1 MITFRSATPRPT
13 AWVIFR
19 RKFTAVHHY
28 LLHSPSSTPF
38 ASMFTKETKRA
49 SRRQVRKERKKE
61 RGGTRF
67 VPSSLSL
74 SLSIYSPLFLR
85 FTSLVSSVSLP
96 CSRKNV
102 VSSRTSCRVAF
113 HTTDPLRR
121 IDVAKANGERGGGWL
136 VVGVGCRGSSST
148 STLSLSSL
156 SLSV

>member
-1 MITFRSATPRPT
+1 MFAAAKKKMITFRSATPRPT

-74 SLSIYSPLFLR
+74 SNYSPLFLPSR
-85 FTSLVSSVSLP
+85 FVGLASLLARSERTSLARVHRAGLP
-96 CSRKNV
+96 
-102 VSSRTSCRVAF
+102 
-113 HTTDPLRR
+113 
-121 IDVAKANGERGGGWL
+121 
-136 VVGVGCRGSSST
+136 ST
-148 STLSLSSL
+148 PPTPSA
-156 SLSV
+156 V

>member
-1 MITFRSATPRPT
+1 MFAAAKKKMITFRSATPRPT

-74 SLSIYSPLFLR
+74 SIYSPLFLPSR
-85 FTSLVSSVSLP
+85 FVGLASLLARSERTSLARIHRAGLP
-96 CSRKNV
+96 
-102 VSSRTSCRVAF
+102 
-113 HTTDPLRR
+113 
-121 IDVAKANGERGGGWL
+121 
-136 VVGVGCRGSSST
+136 ST
-148 STLSLSSL
+148 PPTPSA
-156 SLSV
+156 V